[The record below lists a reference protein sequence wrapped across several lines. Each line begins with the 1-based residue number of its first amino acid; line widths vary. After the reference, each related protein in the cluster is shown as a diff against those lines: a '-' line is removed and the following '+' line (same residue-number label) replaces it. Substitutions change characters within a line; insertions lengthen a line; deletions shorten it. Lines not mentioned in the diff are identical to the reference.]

1 MQEEMEALLNR
12 RWIRK
17 AEDKE
22 LYYKIRDQ
30 LGEIRKFATEKMG
43 CPIVE
48 NTLLVKMEK
57 VPVQPQPFMGIR
69 EFASQEEYAFFCVLL
84 MFLEDREP
92 GEQFI
97 LSQLTDYA
105 AANLPG
111 GAPDWTSYTQRRRL
125 IRVLRYA
132 QAQGLLDVTDGSDEN
147 FMNGTE
153 GDVLYEN
160 TGASRYFVRNFS
172 RDILGF
178 EKPEDFFQSQWVD
191 IQEDRG
197 IARRHRVYNRLLFSP
212 GVYLGDGAQEDFDYL
227 RNYGRR
233 MEAELEEKLGC
244 SLQIHKGCA
253 FLVEREDCRLGETL
267 PGNNAASDCILL
279 FCSLVRKK
287 VEQGSWKP
295 GPDEMLWVD
304 PMELEAL
311 LRELRENWQG
321 SLTKNYREMTE
332 GEWIREMEGNL
343 ESWTVIQSFPERR
356 QIRISPLAG
365 KIAGRYADPEEE
377 VPQTAQRKRRRRRK
391 QA

>member
-1 MQEEMEALLNR
+1 MQEELEALLNR

-30 LGEIRKFATEKMG
+30 LGELRKFAAEKLG
-43 CPIVE
+43 CPVLE
-48 NTLLVKMEK
+48 NSLLVKMEK
-57 VPVQPQPFMGIR
+57 IPVQPQPFMGIQ
-69 EFASQEEYAFFCVLL
+69 EFASREEYAFFCVLL

-97 LSQLTDYA
+97 LSQLTDYV

-132 QAQGLLDVTDGSDEN
+132 QDQGILGVTDGSDEN

-178 EKPEDFFQSQWVD
+178 AKPEDFFQSQWVD
-191 IQEDRG
+191 IQENRG

-212 GVYLGDGAQEDFDYL
+212 GIYAGDGSPEDFDYL
-227 RNYGRR
+227 RHYGRR
-233 MEAELEEKLGC
+233 MDEELGEKLDC
-244 SLQIHKGCA
+244 SLQIHKGSA
-253 FLVEREDCRLGETL
+253 FLVEGADCRLGETL
-267 PGNNAASDCILL
+267 PGNSAACDCILL
-279 FCSLVRKK
+279 FGSLVRRQ
-287 VEQGSWKP
+287 VEQGAWKP
-295 GPDEMLWVD
+295 GPDEMIWVD
-304 PMELEAL
+304 PLDLEAL
-311 LRELRENWQG
+311 LRELRETWQEA
-321 SLTKNYREMTE
+321 LTKNYRDMTD
-332 GEWIREMEGNL
+332 GEWIRTMVEIL
-343 ESWTVIQSFPERR
+343 ESWTVIRPFPERW

-365 KIAGRYADPEEE
+365 KIAGRYAGPEEE
-377 VPQTAQRKRRRRRK
+377 ATPAAQGKRRRRRK
-391 QA
+391 KA

>member
-84 MFLEDREP
+84 M
-92 GEQFI
+92 
-97 LSQLTDYA
+97 SQLTDYV

-178 EKPEDFFQSQWVD
+178 DKPEDFFQSQWVD

-244 SLQIHKGCA
+244 SLQIHKGSA

-267 PGNNAASDCILL
+267 PGNNAASDCILI

-321 SLTKNYREMTE
+321 SLTKSYREMTE
-332 GEWIREMEGNL
+332 GEWIREMEGIL

-365 KIAGRYADPEEE
+365 KITGRYADPEEE

>member
-1 MQEEMEALLNR
+1 
-12 RWIRK
+12 
-17 AEDKE
+17 
-22 LYYKIRDQ
+22 
-30 LGEIRKFATEKMG
+30 
-43 CPIVE
+43 
-48 NTLLVKMEK
+48 MEK

-97 LSQLTDYA
+97 LSQLTDYV

-178 EKPEDFFQSQWVD
+178 DKPEDFFQSQWVD

-244 SLQIHKGCA
+244 SLQIHKGSA

-267 PGNNAASDCILL
+267 PGNNAASDCILI

-321 SLTKNYREMTE
+321 SLTKSYREMTE
-332 GEWIREMEGNL
+332 GEWIREMEGIL

-365 KIAGRYADPEEE
+365 KITGRYADPEEE

>member
-97 LSQLTDYA
+97 LSQLTDYV

-178 EKPEDFFQSQWVD
+178 DKPEDFFQSQWVD

-244 SLQIHKGCA
+244 SLQIHKA
-253 FLVEREDCRLGETL
+253 VLSWWKERIAGWEKPCRGT
-267 PGNNAASDCILL
+267 NAASDCILI

-287 VEQGSWKP
+287 VERGKLETGTGRNALGGSD
-295 GPDEMLWVD
+295 GT
-304 PMELEAL
+304 
-311 LRELRENWQG
+311 G
-321 SLTKNYREMTE
+321 STASGTPRK
-332 GEWIREMEGNL
+332 
-343 ESWTVIQSFPERR
+343 
-356 QIRISPLAG
+356 LAG
-365 KIAGRYADPEEE
+365 IPDK
-377 VPQTAQRKRRRRRK
+377 KL
-391 QA
+391 